1 MRERI
6 MRGEYWV
13 DVVYGYGKLQRVS
26 HILSSYLP
34 DAVKRRLTVNPDIS
48 DVDAFKDVPL
58 DDILTYREK
67 TEPEIV
73 RLVIQN
79 ASDWDKSKMT
89 VEDYVD
95 NELPYDVAQEVVSR
109 MKTVLG
115 KLQVPDA
122 QKKES
127 T

>member
-1 MRERI
+1 MRARI
-6 MRGEYWV
+6 TRGEYWV

-67 TEPEIV
+67 TEPDIV

-109 MKTVLG
+109 MKMALG
-115 KLQVPDA
+115 KLQVPDE
-122 QKKES
+122 KKS
-127 T
+127 A